1 MVCQCRSQHRMER
14 IYVPILVFYGFY
26 LTHVVSVSPPPLME
40 VHSGENVT
48 LQCINVLKTPGQ
60 VSWFKQVNSSEPLCI
75 TSMWSSLQT
84 VHHYNGF
91 QVKRMKMLIINRNI
105 FLKITEVDVAD
116 SGLYFCGLSDDYFI
130 FTNATVLKVQG
141 HKDYYKDPTEN
152 NEKGEKYG
160 TMNLFLLVVILG
172 VVTAVLLIVIL
183 ILVLKVRRDSNRL
196 NTGMEPISYG
206 ACY

>member
-1 MVCQCRSQHRMER
+1 YIMCMKNTFLNLCSLSFRSD
-14 IYVPILVFYGFY
+14 PF
-26 LTHVVSVSPPPLME
+26 
-40 VHSGENVT
+40 
-48 LQCINVLKTPGQ
+48 
-60 VSWFKQVNSSEPLCI
+60 SWFKQVNSSEPLCI

-141 HKDYYKDPTEN
+141 NIFKRKSAMTRN
-152 NEKGEKYG
+152 AQTFILEKYG

-196 NTGMEPISYG
+196 NTDPDALNYAALNFTSKKMKRERRREKELDPHVLY
-206 ACY
+206 AATR